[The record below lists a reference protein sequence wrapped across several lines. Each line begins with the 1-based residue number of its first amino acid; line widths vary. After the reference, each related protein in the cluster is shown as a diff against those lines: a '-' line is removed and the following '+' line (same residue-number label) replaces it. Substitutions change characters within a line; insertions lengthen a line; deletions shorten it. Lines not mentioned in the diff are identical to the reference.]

1 MEFKAYNKCMENIFK
16 DRPERF
22 CKHCKK
28 CGENCNF
35 INNFYEKPP
44 EDCGFEGWFFL
55 EWEKYKQNIRKL
67 KERLLVLNVQ
77 LKNCKDAKKATKLA
91 SDLQKTTNKIES
103 YKNIG
108 PTDL

>member
-1 MEFKAYNKCMENIFK
+1 MENIFK
-16 DRPERF
+16 DRPQRF

-28 CGENCNF
+28 CGENCTF

-77 LKNCKDAKKATKLA
+77 LKNCKDTKKSIKIA
-91 SDLQKTTNKIES
+91 SDLQKTQKKIDS
-103 YKNIG
+103 YKDIG